1 MSYIAYSYVENAVIY
16 LSKVERES
24 NFLRFEIDLGF
35 SISPYECTVLPK
47 RSLAICA
54 CSGPNGV
61 SFFAAF

>member
-47 RSLAICA
+47 RSLVIYA
-54 CSGPNGV
+54 CSD
-61 SFFAAF
+61 